1 MAENKTNLEAI
12 NQRLNELETELSET
26 TTMLETAQ
34 GNYKSIVEAVAIGK
48 LSKKDLKAV
57 DVEMKRL
64 RDDVTDLTN
73 QIAIVKEFKRKATLE
88 ELPLIR
94 EIKRKKIQAVQKA
107 YDQQAEVIQ
116 KKRDELLVEL
126 GKLAAIK
133 SKVGGINAEAKAALE
148 GVEGITELSHNIR
161 ELHVIAPVNREFEGV
176 GISENMQR
184 QAANGSFPSWIR
196 K

>member
-12 NQRLNELETELSET
+12 NQRLEELETELSET
-26 TTMLETAQ
+26 TAMLETAQ
-34 GNYKSIVEAVAIGK
+34 GNYTSIVEAVAISK

-64 RDDVTDLTN
+64 RDDVTDLEN
-73 QIAIVKEFKRKATLE
+73 QIAIVKEFKRKAALE

-133 SKVGGINAEAKAALE
+133 AKVGGINAEAKQALQ
-148 GVEGITELSHNIR
+148 GVEGITELSHNVNER
-161 ELHVIAPVNREFEGV
+161 HVIAPINRESEGL
-176 GISENMQR
+176 GISENVQR
-184 QAANGSFPSWIR
+184 LAANGSLPSWLR